1 VLATFVIG
9 LREGLEAALIIG
21 IIAAFL
27 RQRGGADLLGRV
39 WGGVALAVGLC
50 LVAAIGLQ
58 LVDAKLPKAQ
68 QEGLE
73 TIVGLAAVGMVSYM
87 IVWMQ
92 RHSRSLR
99 SSLEQVTARA
109 LASGSAWALVG
120 MAFFAVLREGLETAV
135 FLLATFQ
142 ASSDG
147 ELASLGAVLGIFV
160 AAVLGYAL
168 YRGAVRID
176 LRRFFRG
183 TTLVLVFVA
192 AGLVMASLH
201 AAHNAGWLNVG
212 QAPVVDLRWLVQ
224 PGSVQAALL
233 TGMLGLQA
241 QPRVIEVLG
250 WLAYLVVVGGFVLW
264 PRGAAAPRTSRRV
277 AAEA

>member
-27 RQRGGADLLGRV
+27 RHRGGGQLLGRM
-39 WGGVALAVGLC
+39 WAGVGLAVGLC
-50 LVAAIGLQ
+50 LAIAVGLQ
-58 LVDAKLPKAQ
+58 LVDAKLPQAQ

-92 RHSRSLR
+92 RNSRSLR
-99 SSLEQVTARA
+99 SSLEEVTARA
-109 LASGSAWALVG
+109 LARGSAGALIG
-120 MAFFAVLREGLETAV
+120 MAFVAVMREGLETAV

-142 ASSDG
+142 ASSDR
-147 ELASLGAVLGIFV
+147 ELASLGAVLGV
-160 AAVLGYAL
+160 LVSAVLGYGL
-168 YRGAVRID
+168 YRGALRID
-176 LRRFFRG
+176 LRRFFKA
-183 TTLVLVFVA
+183 TTLVLVLVA

-201 AAHNAGWLNVG
+201 AAHNAGWIGIG
-212 QAPVVDLRWLVQ
+212 QDTVLDLRWLVQ
-224 PGSVQAALL
+224 AGSVQAALL

-250 WLAYLVVVGGFVLW
+250 WLAYVVVAGGFVLW
-264 PRGAAAPRTSRRV
+264 PRTVAAPRTARNAV
-277 AAEA
+277 AA

>member
-1 VLATFVIG
+1 MLATFVIG

-27 RQRGGADLLGRV
+27 RQRGGEHLLGRV
-39 WGGVALAVGLC
+39 WAGVALATGLC
-50 LVAAIGLQ
+50 LVTAVGLQ
-58 LVDAKLPKAQ
+58 LVDAKLPQAQ

-99 SSLEQVTARA
+99 ASLEQVTARA
-109 LASGSAWALVG
+109 VASGSARALVG
-120 MAFFAVLREGLETAV
+120 MAFVAVLREGLETAV

-142 ASSDG
+142 ASSDR
-147 ELASLGAVLGIFV
+147 ELASVGAVLGIGV
-160 AAVLGYAL
+160 AAVLGYGL
-168 YRGAVRID
+168 YRGAVHID
-176 LRRFFRG
+176 LRRFFMA
-183 TTLVLVFVA
+183 TSVVLVLVA

-201 AAHNAGWLNVG
+201 AAHNAGWLSVG
-212 QAPVVDLRWLVQ
+212 QEQVLDLRWLVQ
-224 PGSVQAALL
+224 AGSVQAALL

-241 QPRVIEVLG
+241 QPRLIEVMG
-250 WLAYLVVVGGFVLW
+250 WLAYVVIAGAFVLW
-264 PRGAAAPRTSRRV
+264 PRTAAAPRRSQR
-277 AAEA
+277 AMAEA